1 MNILNIEHV
10 SKLYGD
16 KWIFD
21 DISCGIQE
29 NEKIGIIG
37 INGTGKT
44 TLLRIIAGTEEPDKG
59 QVIMQNGVKL
69 AFLSQANTFPEG
81 ATVLSC
87 VAGGEVTEYDAKNM
101 LNTLGVP
108 DPEARIETLSGGQK
122 KRVALART
130 LLLPADILILDEP
143 TNHLDE
149 EMIRWLETYLRKFR
163 GTVIL
168 VTHDRY
174 FLDRVTNRILEI
186 SR

>member
-29 NEKIGIIG
+29 GEKVGIIG

-44 TLLRIIAGTEEPDKG
+44 TLLRIIAGTEEADQG

-69 AFLSQANTFPEG
+69 AFLSQANTFPDG
-81 ATVLSC
+81 STVLSY
-87 VAGGEVTEYDAKNM
+87 VVGGEVTEYDAKNM
-101 LNTLGVP
+101 LNTLDIP
-108 DPEARIETLSGGQK
+108 DVEAQIETLSGGQK

-130 LLLPADILILDEP
+130 LLLPADILDSGRSPQIIW
-143 TNHLDE
+143 
-149 EMIRWLETYLRKFR
+149 MR
-163 GTVIL
+163 G
-168 VTHDRY
+168 
-174 FLDRVTNRILEI
+174 
-186 SR
+186 